1 MKYYYDLHI
10 HSDLSPC
17 GSKDMTPNN
26 IVNMSCIKR
35 LNVLSVTDH
44 NTVRNYP
51 AVKKVALKKNIEVIP
66 GMEVSSREEVHLLCF
81 FREYLDALKVDK
93 IIYESL
99 PNINNNATIFGEQN
113 IYNEKDE
120 IVGQIEKL
128 LLNSSKYSIDE
139 IFNIVKKN
147 NGIVIPAHVNRQAY
161 GMVGVLGFIPNNLDI
176 NYIEIAD
183 KHFINDKIYK
193 NYKIIQNS
201 DAHRLADISEPIN
214 YINADSS
221 SDFMNKLGL

>member
-26 IVNMSCIKR
+26 IVNMSYIKR
-35 LNVLSVTDH
+35 LNVISVTDH

-51 AVKKVALKKNIEVIP
+51 AVKKVAIKKNIEVIP

-81 FREYLDALKVDK
+81 FREYIDALKVDK

-99 PNINNNATIFGEQN
+99 PNINNNAAIFGEQN
-113 IYNEKDE
+113 IYNERDE

-139 IFNIVKKN
+139 IFSIVKRN

-176 NYIEIAD
+176 NYIEISD
-183 KHFINDKIYK
+183 KNFINDKIYK
-193 NYKIIQNS
+193 DYKIIQNS
-201 DAHRLADISEPIN
+201 DAHRLADISEAIN
-214 YINADSS
+214 YIKADNLN
-221 SDFMNKLGL
+221 DFMKKLSL

>member
-81 FREYLDALKVDK
+81 FREYLDALKVDN